1 MGATIEP
8 DGWVV
13 TLIGPPEK
21 LEAIGTGDSGW
32 DAYDEHHSGDWEP
45 EGVYVAV
52 PVRLTNKTEENR
64 FLPGTLLRV
73 SDAQGGE
80 FSVVPRLP
88 TVTYIWS
95 TQAWMS
101 DDSLLINNV
110 FDPGDAL
117 EGPILFD
124 VPVDAIGLR
133 LAADGSSETIDLGF

>member
-1 MGATIEP
+1 M
-8 DGWVV
+8 V
-13 TLIGPPEK
+13 TLIGRPEK

-45 EGVYVAV
+45 EGVYIAV
-52 PVRLTNKTEENR
+52 PVRLTNKTEEMR
-64 FLPGTLLRV
+64 VLPGALLRV

-80 FSVVPRLP
+80 FAVVPRLP

-95 TQAWMS
+95 TERWMS

-110 FDPGDAL
+110 FDPGAAL

-124 VPVDAIGLR
+124 LPVDAVGLK
-133 LAADGSSETIDLGF
+133 LTAEGSPQSIDLGF